1 MAINFD
7 TLPGNNPMGQ
17 LIPEG
22 TYYATIEKAEM
33 KAPKNDTSKPDYLN
47 LQYAITDADGKSYGK
62 LFDMLTESDSDVMR
76 YKLKRFI
83 TALEIP
89 ITGTFNLKDLT
100 KIIVG
105 KRFIVDITIQSDKN
119 GQYADKSVVDVF
131 KNEIFYPLSE
141 ATAIF
146 GTVTPDASE
155 RHRQSEPEIEASDA
169 VDAPENQAPTSED
182 SEY

>member
-22 TYYATIEKAEM
+22 TYFATIDKAEM
-33 KAPKNDTSKPDYLN
+33 KAPKNDPSKPDYLN
-47 LQYAITDADGKSYGK
+47 LQYTITDANGKSYGK
-62 LFDMLTESDSDVMR
+62 LFDMLTESDSDVVR

-119 GQYADKSVVDVF
+119 RQYADKSVVDVF
-131 KNEIFYPLSE
+131 KNEIYYPLSE

-155 RHRQSEPEIEASDA
+155 PEIKASDA